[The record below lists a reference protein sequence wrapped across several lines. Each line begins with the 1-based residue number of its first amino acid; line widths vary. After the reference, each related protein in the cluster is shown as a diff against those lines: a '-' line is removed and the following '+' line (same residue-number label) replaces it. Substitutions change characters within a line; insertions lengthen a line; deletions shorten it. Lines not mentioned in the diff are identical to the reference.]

1 MTRNAIS
8 LLLLLILSAC
18 TAETPPPPPA
28 TGGDT
33 APVEITNRIDIPP
46 KVVDNLGLTFVKVES
61 RRVEQT
67 LRAPGFFESPPE
79 ARRDY
84 QAMLPGRVHLLVR
97 QYQVVEAGTPL
108 FTLEAPEWRRVQQ
121 ELAAA
126 QAAVTQLQAGL
137 AVLES
142 ERTAAQ
148 EVLKQY
154 PARLAA
160 QQELQDASAEHLA
173 RLSEARDH
181 WQARVDELEELQRQ
195 GAGKASV
202 LAEARGQ
209 LKTALAG
216 VAEESERSAEIRG
229 QRAALQAEQA
239 ERSQVLP
246 VLDLRITAAN
256 LEIRNA
262 QDAFER
268 TLRAAAG
275 TLGLPLETLSA
286 GDAWRSLDTL
296 TVAASAPGTVER
308 ISATSGAWVD
318 ANSALLSTVDL
329 AHLRFRA
336 RALQSDL
343 GLLKEGLHARVVPP
357 QGGSLER
364 AETAQGTLHLPIEAD
379 PDERVLDLLITFEQ
393 LPAWARPGISAEA
406 EVVYKPSATP
416 ELAIPLRCV
425 VQDGL
430 EKIVFVRDSA
440 NRDKA
445 IRTTPALGPSDGRWI
460 VIYDSVMEGSEVVLD
475 GVYELKLTGSG
486 KAPKGGHFH
495 ADGTFHEGADH

>member
-1 MTRNAIS
+1 MTRHAPW
-8 LLLLLILSAC
+8 LLLLLALAAC

-33 APVEITNRIDIPP
+33 APAAITNRIDIPA
-46 KVVDNLGLTFVKVES
+46 KVVDNLGITFVKVES

-67 LRAPGFFESPPE
+67 LRVPGFFESPPE

-84 QAMLPGRVHLLVR
+84 QAMLPGRVQLLVR

-108 FTLEAPEWRRVQQ
+108 FTLEAPEWRRMQQ
-121 ELAAA
+121 GLAAVHA
-126 QAAVTQLQAGL
+126 TVTELRAEL

-142 ERTAAQ
+142 ERFAAR
-148 EVLKQY
+148 EALKLY
-154 PARLAA
+154 PTRIAA
-160 QQELQDASAEHLA
+160 QQSLLDASVEHLS
-173 RLSEARDH
+173 RLKDARDH

-195 GAGKASV
+195 GAGKASE

-209 LKTALAG
+209 LKSALAG
-216 VAEESERSAEIRG
+216 VAEETERGAEINA
-229 QRAALQAEQA
+229 QLAALQAEQA
-239 ERSQVLP
+239 ERAQAQP
-246 VLDLRITAAN
+246 VLDSRLAARN
-256 LEIRNA
+256 LEIANA
-262 QDAFER
+262 GEAFER
-268 TLRAAAG
+268 ALRAAAG
-275 TLGLPLETLSA
+275 TLGMPFDALRN
-286 GDAWRSLDTL
+286 GNAWRELDSL
-296 TVAASAPGTVER
+296 TVRAAAAGTVDR
-308 ISATSGAWVD
+308 ILATSGAWVD
-318 ANSALLSTVDL
+318 SNSALLSTVDL
-329 AHLRFRA
+329 AQLRFRA

-343 GLLKEGLHARVVPP
+343 GLLKNGLRARVVPP

-364 AETAQGTLHLPIEAD
+364 AETAEGTLHLPIEAD

-406 EVVYKPSATP
+406 EVVYKPSASP

-430 EKIVFVRDSA
+430 DKVVFVRDSA

-445 IRTTPALGPSDGRWI
+445 IRATPALGPSDGRWV